1 MKWKKDHK
9 MSSSKGRLPEI
20 KSQSST
26 GTEVENE
33 SEDDSL

>member
-1 MKWKKDHK
+1 

-26 GTEVENE
+26 GTEVEQDE
-33 SEDDSL
+33 SDDDAL